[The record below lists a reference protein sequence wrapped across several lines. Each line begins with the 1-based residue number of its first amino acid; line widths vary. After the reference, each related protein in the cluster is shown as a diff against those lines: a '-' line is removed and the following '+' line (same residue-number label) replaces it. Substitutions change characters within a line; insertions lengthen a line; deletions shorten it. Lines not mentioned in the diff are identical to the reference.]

1 MSGTMWPY
9 IYYFNRQ
16 GRKGQLC
23 RVLVLG
29 KMNSCL
35 VEFEDGYTMITSRTA
50 IRRAAH
56 LQCDTSLRQTPLS
69 SAVKDQV

>member
-1 MSGTMWPY
+1 MSGPIWAY
-9 IYYFNRQ
+9 IYSFNRQ

-35 VEFEDGYTMITSRTA
+35 VEFEDGYRMITSRTA

-56 LQCDTSLRQTPLS
+56 AQRDTSPRQTS

>member
-9 IYYFNRQ
+9 STISTAKA
-16 GRKGQLC
+16 GRGQLG

-56 LQCDTSLRQTPLS
+56 SQCDTSLRQTPLS
-69 SAVKDQV
+69 SAIKDQV

>member
-9 IYYFNRQ
+9 IYSFNRQ

-35 VEFEDGYTMITSRTA
+35 VEFEDGYKMITSRTA
-50 IRRAAH
+50 IRRAGHSQPDAA
-56 LQCDTSLRQTPLS
+56 LNSTTGRP
-69 SAVKDQV
+69 QV

>member
-35 VEFEDGYTMITSRTA
+35 VEFEDGYRMITSRTA
-50 IRRAAH
+50 IRRHPSRA
-56 LQCDTSLRQTPLS
+56 L
-69 SAVKDQV
+69 DQGEKLPASRV